1 MIDYRRATVR
11 TCSDS
16 AKSPTLEKTG
26 QARRVVEYG
35 VVGNFDTFKL
45 THGVERDL
53 RMMFDALMAF
63 ASEDE

>member
-1 MIDYRRATVR
+1 MLQYVQYVR
-11 TCSDS
+11 TCCSDS

-35 VVGNFDTFKL
+35 VVDNFDTFKL